1 MAAAMMEN
9 IGDLESYGAALN
21 AAEAQQKAAFESIA
35 TSAQSLA
42 NTLGWTEDEIDSS
55 SSIANGGLAEK
66 LYNEALADM
75 EGVDLKHINDRT
87 DV

>member
-9 IGDLESYGAALN
+9 IDDLESYGAALN

-42 NTLGWTEDEIDSS
+42 NTLGWTEEEIDSS
-55 SSIANGGLAEK
+55 SSIANGELADK
-66 LYNEALADM
+66 LYNEALAEM
-75 EGVDLKHINDRT
+75 EDVDLKHINDRPE
-87 DV
+87 V